1 MPCSASKMNY
11 HILEYSELKQE
22 AKERRIKMYYV
33 MRKAKLIEILSMPV
47 LPEKYIVEKKRIG
60 ELRAEARAR
69 GMLSIYRLNRQGLV
83 DLLYPHL
90 DGKAGPKYQNH
101 HYDDTDKHNTPKSHY
116 PQKIGI

>member
-1 MPCSASKMNY
+1 MNY
-11 HILEYSELKQE
+11 HVLEYSELKQE

-60 ELRAEARAR
+60 ELRQEARAR
-69 GMLSIYRLNRQGLV
+69 GIQSIYRLNRQGLV

-90 DGKAGPKYQNH
+90 NGKPCPQYQNH
-101 HYDDTDKHNTPKSHY
+101 DYDDANKHNAPKSHY
-116 PQKIGI
+116 SEKIRV